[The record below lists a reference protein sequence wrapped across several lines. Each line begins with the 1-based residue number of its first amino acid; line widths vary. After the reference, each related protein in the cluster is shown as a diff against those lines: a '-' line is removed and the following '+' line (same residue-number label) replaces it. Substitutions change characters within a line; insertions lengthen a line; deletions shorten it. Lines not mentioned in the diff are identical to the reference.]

1 MPRDFGSQHRLDIAD
16 GEGRI
21 INLGESPLSRLAA
34 GERAFLLPHHLE
46 AGERVRTLVERS
58 QMQPRTTMNY
68 SGVTTGRGQR
78 SHAGDLS
85 DMAVDARRALDAIH
99 RALPADCAGVVIDVC
114 GWLKGLQEIERDRAW
129 PRRSAKLVLRIGL
142 EQLAQHFGLGPYA
155 VGKTRVPQ
163 RGWMEGER
171 PPMHTPPASGS
182 DGTRLGA
189 DAIDHGNEAV

>member
-1 MPRDFGSQHRLDIAD
+1 MLRDFGSQHRLDVTD
-16 GEGRI
+16 GEGRV
-21 INLGESPLSRLAA
+21 INLAESPLSRLAA

-46 AGERVRTLVERS
+46 AGERVRALVERS

-68 SGVTTGRGQR
+68 SGVTAGRGQR

-114 GWLKGLQEIERDRAW
+114 GWLKGLQEIERDRGW

-142 EQLAQHFGLGPYA
+142 EQLAQHFGLGLYA
-155 VGKTRVPQ
+155 IGKTHAPQ
-163 RGWMEGER
+163 RGWRDAER
-171 PPMHTPPASGS
+171 PSM
-182 DGTRLGA
+182 R
-189 DAIDHGNEAV
+189 I